1 MHNDKLA
8 GIEKCDV
15 CGKGFME
22 KLHLKKHRRQ
32 GCMLFCSVLALEV
45 MFHVE
50 IDQMLGLDSLF
61 CI

>member
-32 GCMLFCSVLALEV
+32 GCLLSCLLLALELMV
-45 MFHVE
+45 D
-50 IDQMLGLDSLF
+50 IKLD
-61 CI
+61 

>member
-32 GCMLFCSVLALEV
+32 GCVFFCSVLALEV
-45 MFHVE
+45 MFHVDL
-50 IDQMLGLDSLF
+50 DQMLG
-61 CI
+61 